1 MIIGAGQQFP
11 RNNSHCKLLCHFEAD
26 ASDSSVGHSET
37 HTPTVNGSPSYGA
50 GKFGNCI
57 DFGSSDTSKYVTFP
71 DSTDWDFIAGELGT
85 ISIWVYFNTINQYN
99 PIISRNN
106 ADGTRAVTYIEY
118 RSQDTPIRFLVNCY
132 GQAMYANVELSASQ
146 WYHIGCSNNGSRAYF
161 SVNGIIINSMNTAA
175 TSVSSDKTLNIGV
188 NRLLGGQSLAK
199 FDEFAWI
206 KGECLWTRNF
216 DPPNRAS

>member
-57 DFGSSDTSKYVTFP
+57 DFGSTNTDKYVTFP
-71 DSTDWDFIAGELGT
+71 DCEDWDIPSGIMFTVSLWYNLSSNTTKATLFNRNITDSTT
-85 ISIWVYFNTINQYN
+85 IQSIQISYRGNISPKVIRITINN
-99 PIISRNN
+99 
-106 ADGTRAVTYIEY
+106 V
-118 RSQDTPIRFLVNCY
+118 DTNFEINLDT
-132 GQAMYANVELSASQ
+132 GI
-146 WYHIGCSNNGSRAYF
+146 WYHFAICSNKSYFMCFHNGLLIQSIAAESLVSNQILSIGANFNGDNLF
-161 SVNGIIINSMNTAA
+161 SGKI
-175 TSVSSDKTLNIGV
+175 
-188 NRLLGGQSLAK
+188 
-199 FDEFAWI
+199 DEFAWI

-216 DPPNRAS
+216 TPPNRAA